1 MMRSEVQ
8 SNNES
13 LTGFSVS
20 DSRPSFLNFELFS
33 QLILPCHT
41 SDSFKKNIKEKGSS
55 WMNAHCVMKPKPLL
69 TPRLSWCR
77 IHSISDAS
85 TSFGLR
91 FDEID
96 KYWQKPYVTYY
107 RRKILTNIVNI
118 YKYREYW
125 QILWILTNIVSIDKP
140 FCRKLICDS
149 HSSDSFAERWLNFC
163 TVIKTISN

>member
-1 MMRSEVQ
+1 MRSEVQ

-69 TPRLSWCR
+69 TPRLSWCWF
-77 IHSISDAS
+77 HSILDAS
-85 TSFGLR
+85 TSFGLI

-96 KYWQKPYVTYY
+96 KHLLSSK
-107 RRKILTNIVNI
+107 NID
-118 YKYREYW
+118 KYCEHW
-125 QILWILTNIVSIDKP
+125 QISWILTNL
-140 FCRKLICDS
+140 FAG
-149 HSSDSFAERWLNFC
+149 SSFVIA
-163 TVIKTISN
+163 TVRILLQKGD

>member
-55 WMNAHCVMKPKPLL
+55 WMNAHRVMKPKPLL
-69 TPRLSWCR
+69 TPRLSWCW
-77 IHSISDAS
+77 IHSILDAS

-96 KYWQKPYVTYY
+96 KYWQTLTIIEKYWQILWT
-107 RRKILTNIVNI
+107 LTNIVN
-118 YKYREYW
+118 
-125 QILWILTNIVSIDKP
+125 IDKP

-149 HSSDSFAERWLNFC
+149 HSSDSFAERWLNFY
-163 TVIKTISN
+163 TVNKIISK

>member
-55 WMNAHCVMKPKPLL
+55 WMNAHCVMKPKPSL
-69 TPRLSWCR
+69 TPRLSWCW
-77 IHSISDAS
+77 IHSILHAS
-85 TSFGLR
+85 TSFGLI

-96 KYWQKPYVTYY
+96 KHLLSSKNIDKYCEYWQ
-107 RRKILTNIVNI
+107 ISWIFDI
-118 YKYREYW
+118 YCEYW
-125 QILWILTNIVSIDKP
+125 QILWMLTNP
-140 FCRKLICDS
+140 FAG
-149 HSSDSFAERWLNFC
+149 SSFVIA
-163 TVIKTISN
+163 TVRILLQKGD

>member
-69 TPRLSWCR
+69 TTRLSWCW
-77 IHSISDAS
+77 IHSILDAS

-96 KYWQKPYVTYY
+96 KYWQT
-107 RRKILTNIVNI
+107 LTII
-118 YKYREYW
+118 EKYW
-125 QILWILTNIVSIDKP
+125 QILWILTNIVNIWQILWILTNP
-140 FCRKLICDS
+140 FAG
-149 HSSDSFAERWLNFC
+149 SSFVIA
-163 TVIKTISN
+163 TVRILLQKGD

>member
-69 TPRLSWCR
+69 TPRLSWCW
-77 IHSISDAS
+77 IHSILDAS

-96 KYWQKPYVTYY
+96 KYWKTLTIIEKYWQILWV
-107 RRKILTNIVNI
+107 LTNIVN
-118 YKYREYW
+118 
-125 QILWILTNIVSIDKP
+125 IDKP

-149 HSSDSFAERWLNFC
+149 HSSDSFAERWLNFY
-163 TVIKTISN
+163 TVIKITNN

>member
-1 MMRSEVQ
+1 MMRLEVQ

-33 QLILPCHT
+33 QLIPPCHT

-69 TPRLSWCR
+69 TPRLSWYW
-77 IHSISDAS
+77 IYSILDAS
-85 TSFGLR
+85 ISFGLR

-96 KYWQKPYVTYY
+96 KFWQTLIIVEKYWQ
-107 RRKILTNIVNI
+107 ILWIFTNIVNI
-118 YKYREYW
+118 DKYCEYW
-125 QILWILTNIVSIDKP
+125 QILWVLTNP
-140 FCRKLICDS
+140 FAGN
-149 HSSDSFAERWLNFC
+149 SFVIA
-163 TVIKTISN
+163 TVRILLQKGD

>member
-1 MMRSEVQ
+1 MMRLEVQ

-55 WMNAHCVMKPKPLL
+55 WIKAHCVMKPKPLL
-69 TPRLSWCR
+69 TPRLSWYW
-77 IHSISDAS
+77 IHSILDAS
-85 TSFGLR
+85 TSFELK

-96 KYWQKPYVTYY
+96 RYWQTLIIVEKYWQ
-107 RRKILTNIVNI
+107 ILWIFTNIVNI
-118 YKYREYW
+118 DKYCEYW
-125 QILWILTNIVSIDKP
+125 QILWVLTNP
-140 FCRKLICDS
+140 FAGN
-149 HSSDSFAERWLNFC
+149 SFVIA
-163 TVIKTISN
+163 TVRILLQKGD